1 MTEETILLSNHDNE
15 EESSNQPTLKP
26 SNKRSKKQKSS
37 EHIPKKVR
45 TLEKTHKYK
54 SIMSPLL
61 KEIKKR
67 IKPKNI
73 RSQYVDIEEI
83 ADIFIEKEEEEK
95 AECENIKN
103 ALEKRLNLNEPFN
116 TTGMLEKVKLNLYN
130 TMELY

>member
-95 AECENIKN
+95 AE
-103 ALEKRLNLNEPFN
+103 
-116 TTGMLEKVKLNLYN
+116 
-130 TMELY
+130 